1 MPTSTSSKRAPAS
14 SQIRETRVVASAQ
27 DMLERIDAVMPSRA
41 QGAKPVREN
50 SDVVVSQWRKELRGT
65 GVDAFTLATRL
76 RRIAILLDD
85 LTIEASESAG
95 LKINDA
101 LLLLALRRL
110 GEPYCMRPTDILKMQ
125 GITSG
130 AATFRID
137 QLTNQGLAERAPDPN
152 DRRGYLIYLTP
163 KGKKVIEDILA
174 RIMASFERKLG
185 PLASIPGGMSVFE
198 QYLRLFEHCMAQPE
212 A

>member
-1 MPTSTSSKRAPAS
+1 MKRPRVNS
-14 SQIRETRVVASAQ
+14 EIREPRVLDSAQ
-27 DMLERIDAVMPSRA
+27 DMLDRLAAVMPARA
-41 QGAKPVREN
+41 EMTKPAREN
-50 SDVVVSQWRKELRGT
+50 SDVVVAQWRKELRGSA
-65 GVDAFTLATRL
+65 VDAFTLATRL

-85 LTIEASESAG
+85 LTTEASESAG

-101 LLLLALRRL
+101 LLLLALRRI
-110 GEPYCMRPTDILKMQ
+110 GEPYCMRPTDILRMQ

-130 AATFRID
+130 AATYRID
-137 QLTNQGLAERAPDPN
+137 QITNQGLADRAADPN

-163 KGKKVIEDILA
+163 RGKEVIESIVA

-185 PLASIPGGMSVFE
+185 PLASIPGAMSLFE
-198 QYLRLFEHCMAQPE
+198 QYLRLFEHCMEQHE